1 MDVKQ
6 SGVGATSSPTSAKII
21 LTLHRSDLSRMC
33 LTIPDV
39 LRPAYLVQVK
49 NIHGRRWNPDEKVW
63 EVPLTKITMRFIE
76 KYLKDVVHWTFQ
88 PAPDLPERIE
98 MSVVYKTAKSTF
110 TTARYEAA
118 VTALEQT
125 LLLKRYSWRTI
136 KTYLYCFR
144 QFIFYYN
151 DIKPSTLTRAQID
164 AYIVHLIQHKK
175 ITESHQNQI
184 LSAIKMFYA
193 ETVNQEE
200 KVRYLIRP
208 KKSTKLPHVLLE
220 AEVARLLKA
229 TDNPKHQ
236 CILMLIYSAGLRL
249 NELIQLR
256 LPDLQPEQQRL
267 FVYGG
272 KGKKDRCTLLSPK
285 VWQQLQQYIEIYA
298 PVEWVFE
305 GQDGGQYSAR
315 SVQAIFTKAKARS
328 GINAYATVHTLRH
341 SFATHLLEKG
351 VDLRYIQELLG
362 HESSKTTEIYT
373 HITHTGWA
381 KVKSPIDDLD
391 I

>member
-208 KKSTKLPHVLLE
+208 KKSTKLPHVLTE

>member
-49 NIHGRRWNPDEKVW
+49 NIHGRRWNPNEKVW

>member
-6 SGVGATSSPTSAKII
+6 SGVEATSNPTSAKII

-98 MSVVYKTAKSTF
+98 MPIVYKTAKSTVIP
-110 TTARYEAA
+110 ARYEAA
-118 VTALEQT
+118 VIALEQT

-208 KKSTKLPHVLLE
+208 KKSTKLPHVLTE

-381 KVKSPIDDLD
+381 RVKSPIDDLD